1 MSWVISSV
9 RIGDNKQHPHKDL
22 RVVCSVRGE
31 DEFDVSKVQAAE
43 KSEVFTPGDVAANL
57 DTATH
62 SRVNCKNSSA
72 VEIKEVEASGDNLFS
87 YVATPSRFTPLLL
100 GAVAVGRK
108 TVRGTPPRV
117 LSTFHN
123 YVFIKAASAKP
134 RERNFNVASWRA
146 DPRAIRMIK
155 RIREITTGF

>member
-1 MSWVISSV
+1 MKV
-9 RIGDNKQHPHKDL
+9 L
-22 RVVCSVRGE
+22 RVASFGIRE
-31 DEFDVSKVQAAE
+31 DAFDVSKVQVAE

-62 SRVNCKNSSA
+62 SRVHCKNSSA

-100 GAVAVGRK
+100 RAVALGRK

-117 LSTFHN
+117 AFLRFIIMFLSRLHLQNRTR
-123 YVFIKAASAKP
+123 
-134 RERNFNVASWRA
+134 RERNFNVAVP
-146 DPRAIRMIK
+146 PRDIRMIK